1 LLLEEESGSLTLC
14 YSLFPKSFLGKQ
26 ETKYIIARQSH
37 VWTLN
42 GSAVPGLD
50 RFVDLDLGFTPAT
63 NLQQLR
69 RVPIAENESAQVPV
83 VWLDIETGTLIELS
97 RRYWGHLR

>member
-1 LLLEEESGSLTLC
+1 
-14 YSLFPKSFLGKQ
+14 
-26 ETKYIIARQSH
+26 
-37 VWTLN
+37 VWILN

-50 RFVDLDLGFTPAT
+50 RFVDLDLGFTPVT

-83 VWLDIETGTLIELS
+83 AWLHI
-97 RRYWGHLR
+97 